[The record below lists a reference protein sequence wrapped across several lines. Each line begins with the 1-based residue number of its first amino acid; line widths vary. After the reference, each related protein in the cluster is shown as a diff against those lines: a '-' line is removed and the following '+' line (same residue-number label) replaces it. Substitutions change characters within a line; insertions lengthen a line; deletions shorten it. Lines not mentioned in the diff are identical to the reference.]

1 MVAPGCDGNGR
12 SWCGVAVSAWKA
24 RLRTGVMPRDATA
37 VPGIWKFPW
46 RPLVL
51 LGAVSL
57 AAWWW
62 LPGSRVE
69 RAVLAGCIRGF
80 ANPPFFIQEKDG
92 GWAVR
97 TVNAQPRIAP
107 DHLPLL
113 VSLDDDPEGV
123 FQTSPPSPIDLA
135 VIFSNLR
142 RLGALQA
149 ASAAVL
155 AWDAPDP
162 IGLLALERTLGEFE
176 SVTMAAPLGRGAV
189 AGTMPPAFRRASV
202 GISAVRGNTAG
213 LPRVNRLILPDA
225 VLGGDRA
232 WAGFQLLENDI
243 PPGAL
248 PLLARWDD
256 RVVFAF
262 PLLCAIRQ
270 NGVALEEID
279 IRPGEFM
286 RLGENG
292 PVLPMDE
299 RGCLAV
305 PVATGRGVEA
315 VRAAALID
323 APASLFAG
331 AEPPFPVLRDDR
343 GAAEA
348 VTREFSAAF
357 PAVMGL
363 IAADAGLAGAYEI
376 RRVSATSDWVLLVLC
391 SVLLSYCFRMSGFSQ
406 ALVFIGLAAL
416 FGIAQ
421 VAGVA
426 MGHWLPGLPAMA
438 ALAVAA
444 AMARIPFLRQRLD
457 RA

>member
-1 MVAPGCDGNGR
+1 M
-12 SWCGVAVSAWKA
+12 
-24 RLRTGVMPRDATA
+24 
-37 VPGIWKFPW
+37 PGIWKFPW

-51 LGAVSL
+51 SGAVSL

-69 RAVLAGCIRGF
+69 RAVLDGCIRGF
-80 ANPPFFIQEKDG
+80 ANPPFFIQEKNG

-107 DHLPLL
+107 GHLPLL

-123 FQTSPPSPIDLA
+123 FQTSPLSPIDLA
-135 VIFSNLR
+135 VVFKNLR
-142 RLGALQA
+142 RLGAEQA

-202 GISAVRGNTAG
+202 GISAVRGDTTR
-213 LPRVNRLILPDA
+213 LPRVNRMLLPDA

-232 WAGFQLLENDI
+232 WAGFQFLENDI
-243 PPGAL
+243 PPRKL

-270 NGVALEEID
+270 CGLALEDLD
-279 IRPGEFM
+279 IRPGEFI

-292 PVLPMDE
+292 PVLPMDD

-305 PVATGRGVEA
+305 PVSTGRGIEA
-315 VRAAALID
+315 VRAATLID
-323 APASLFAG
+323 APDNFFAG
-331 AEPPFPVLRDDR
+331 DEAPFPILRDDR
-343 GAAEA
+343 GAAEPA
-348 VTREFSAAF
+348 TREFSAAF
-357 PAVMGL
+357 PAVMAL
-363 IAADAGLAGAYEI
+363 IAADAGLAASHEI
-376 RRVSATSDWVLLVLC
+376 RRAGATCDLLLLALG
-391 SVLLSYCFRMSGFSQ
+391 SVLLSYSVRRSGFAQS
-406 ALVFIGLAAL
+406 LVFIGLAGL

-438 ALAVAA
+438 ALMVAVAVT
-444 AMARIPFLRQRLD
+444 RIPFLRQRLD
-457 RA
+457 RR